1 MKKLFLFILF
11 IFFLDGCNKNNI
23 TDNLKEGYATNFI
36 VENDYKTFKEIFESN
51 QLSNIEL
58 LFSWLEDFNKEEDS
72 GCGIK
77 GWNKW
82 DTFSYNEGLCT
93 ERYEKTHEISDG
105 DCRITAFSLLQNL
118 LKIEK
123 SKSEYG
129 SYLMFDIDVL
139 DNNTNYKKISDD
151 RARFITLFDEIEVKK
166 GELKKLNQVY
176 VKKWDDYGIKINS
189 EKVSLISVLMYDEDF
204 KTLFVGHAGVLIDLG
219 DKYMFVEKIAFEQ
232 PYQFTILKSPSQ
244 LKEIFKK
251 RSSYFGDDIGPFVY
265 QNNKLLF
272 EY

>member
-1 MKKLFLFILF
+1 MKKLFIFILF
-11 IFFLDGCNKNNI
+11 LFFLVGCNKNI
-23 TDNLKEGYATNFI
+23 TNDNLKEGYSTNLV
-36 VENDYKTFKEIFESN
+36 VEQDYKTFKEIFESN
-51 QLSNIEL
+51 QLANVDL
-58 LFSWLEDFNKEEDS
+58 LFSWIEDFNKEEDS

-82 DTFSYNEGLCT
+82 DTFSYNEGLCAD
-93 ERYEKTHEISDG
+93 RYEKNHDVSDG
-105 DCRITAFSLLQNL
+105 NCRITAFSLLQNL
-118 LKIEK
+118 LKIDK

-139 DNNTNYKKISDD
+139 DNNTNYKKISVD
-151 RARFITLFDEIEVKK
+151 RNRFITLFDEIEVKK
-166 GELKKLNQVY
+166 SELKNLNQIY
-176 VKKWDDYGIKINS
+176 VKKWNDYGIRINS
-189 EKVSLISVLMYDEDF
+189 EKVSLISVVMYDEDF

-232 PYQFTILKSPSQ
+232 PYQFTIIKDTNQ
-244 LKEIFKK
+244 LKEMFKE
-251 RSSYFGDDIGPFVY
+251 RTSYFEGNNGPFVY

>member
-1 MKKLFLFILF
+1 
-11 IFFLDGCNKNNI
+11 
-23 TDNLKEGYATNFI
+23 
-36 VENDYKTFKEIFESN
+36 
-51 QLSNIEL
+51 
-58 LFSWLEDFNKEEDS
+58 
-72 GCGIK
+72 
-77 GWNKW
+77 
-82 DTFSYNEGLCT
+82 
-93 ERYEKTHEISDG
+93 
-105 DCRITAFSLLQNL
+105 
-118 LKIEK
+118 
-123 SKSEYG
+123 
-129 SYLMFDIDVL
+129 MFDIDVL

-176 VKKWDDYGIKINS
+176 VKKWDEYGIKINS

-219 DKYMFVEKIAFEQ
+219 DKYMFIEKIAFEQ